1 MSQEMN
7 TSLNP
12 VESKINSIQVLRG
25 VAALIVTV
33 YHLKGFIAI
42 EQPFRRELDFLFD
55 SGAAGVNLFF
65 VISGFIMVYITEKT
79 PGSPRDIY
87 KFIVKRFIRIWP
99 TYAVLTVVYF
109 LARYRWY
116 ATAVEIK
123 ELAKSLLFIPLEYTP
138 PPFYG
143 YATLPVGW
151 SLNYEIY
158 FYALITASLLFRKLR
173 WPVFFLLTVLTLVI
187 IPVLNGSFTLDAART
202 ENYGYKYL
210 NMITNPIIWSFIY
223 GVVIGLL
230 YSNPKVR
237 GLLTHFFSRK
247 WIFNTVVMLAIWQ
260 YLSGFFGGQGALQ
273 WAIGA
278 SALFSAFLF
287 YHAGRQTQFPDWMIR
302 LGDISYSIYLLH
314 VPVSFLITIVFQ
326 KLGYPIYSTGPA
338 FFFLSTSLTL
348 ISASLS
354 YEYLE
359 IRLSNYLKRLFP
371 LF

>member
-1 MSQEMN
+1 MIREINIGQ
-7 TSLNP
+7 NP

-25 VAALIVTV
+25 VAAMIVTV
-33 YHLKGFIAI
+33 YHLKSFLAI
-42 EQPFRRELDFLFD
+42 DQPFRKELDFLFD

-79 PGSPRDIY
+79 PGSYKDIY

-99 TYAVLTVVYF
+99 TYAVLTVLYF
-109 LARYRWY
+109 MARYRSY
-116 ATAVEIK
+116 VTIHEIK
-123 ELAKSLLFIPLEYTP
+123 ELVMSLLFIPLDYTP

-158 FYALITASLLFRKLR
+158 FYALITVSLLFKKLR
-173 WPVFFLLTVLTLVI
+173 WPVFFLLAIITLVV
-187 IPVLNGSFTLDAART
+187 IPILNGSYILDAART
-202 ENYGYKYL
+202 ENYGHKYL

-230 YSNPKVR
+230 YRNQKVR
-237 GLLTHFFSRK
+237 YMLISFFSKK
-247 WIFNTVVMLAIWQ
+247 WIFCTVVVLAVWQ
-260 YLSGFFGGQGALQ
+260 YLSGFFGGQGPLQ
-273 WAIGA
+273 WAVGA

-287 YHAGRQTQFPDWMIR
+287 YHAGRQTQFPGWLVK

-314 VPVSFLITIVFQ
+314 VPVSFTLTVIFQ
-326 KLGYPIYSTGPA
+326 KLGYPIYGSGPA
-338 FFFLSTSLTL
+338 LFFLSISLTL
-348 ISASLS
+348 ISSHLS

-359 IRLSNYLKRLFP
+359 IKLSNYLKRLFP

>member
-1 MSQEMN
+1 MRREMN
-7 TSLNP
+7 IGLNP

-25 VAALIVTV
+25 VAAMIVTV
-33 YHLKGFIAI
+33 YHLKSFIAI
-42 EQPFRRELDFLFD
+42 DQPFWQELNFLFD

-79 PGSPRDIY
+79 PGSYKDIY
-87 KFIVKRFIRIWP
+87 KFIIKRFTRIWP
-99 TYAVLTVVYF
+99 TYAVLTVIYF
-109 LARYRWY
+109 VARYRSY
-116 ATAVEIK
+116 VTIPEIK
-123 ELAKSLLFIPLEYTP
+123 DLAMSLLFIPIDYTP

-158 FYALITASLLFRKLR
+158 FYALIAVSLLFKKLR
-173 WPVFFLLTVLTLVI
+173 WPVFFLLTIVTLVI
-187 IPVLNGSFTLDAART
+187 IPVLNGSYTLDAART
-202 ENYGYKYL
+202 ENYGHKYL

-230 YSNPKVR
+230 HSNQKVR
-237 GLLTHFFSRK
+237 DVLTGFFSRK
-247 WIFNTVVMLAIWQ
+247 WIFSTVVVLAVWQ
-260 YLSGFFGGQGALQ
+260 YLSGFFGGQGPLQ

-287 YHAGRQTQFPDWMIR
+287 HHAGRQTQFPGW
-302 LGDISYSIYLLH
+302 LVKFGDISYSIYLLH
-314 VPVSFLITIVFQ
+314 VPVSFTLTVIFQ
-326 KLGYPIYSTGPA
+326 KLGYPIYGSGPA
-338 FFFLSTSLTL
+338 LFFLSISLTL
-348 ISASLS
+348 ISSHLS